1 MPSIVKTLIFGVIAF
16 LIFTIIAVLLKLISG
31 QLPQEN
37 ALLGIF
43 TETDLLLGLVV
54 AVVVTFSHERRK
66 NMKK

>member
-1 MPSIVKTLIFGVIAF
+1 MPPIVKTLIFGVIAF
-16 LIFTIIAVLLKLISG
+16 LIFTIIAFLLKLISS